1 MTMSANGFQDHLRHV
16 EGTELLFDGRRA
28 ALPSG
33 TPVCVL
39 TGTDGQT
46 PPQPMTLPLDASL
59 FSHHLL
65 ILGNV
70 GTGKTEAISKIMRQV
85 QAQLTDD
92 DVMIVFDTK
101 GDFHQRFYRPGD
113 VVVSNDSGAFNHQG
127 DFWNIFSE
135 IMLDRTER
143 SVRESALEI
152 ANTLFADRVKRTSQP
167 FFPQAAKDL
176 LATFLTTCALEVS
189 ADDLHNEAL
198 ITFFEESGRA
208 ELQTFFEAHN
218 QKRVES
224 YLSADASAQSDGIIA
239 ELHQLLGEIFVGDF
253 RRKGGMSIRD
263 LVRKKGGRTI
273 FIEYDITLGSV
284 LAPIYRLLIDLAIKE
299 AMAKKTRGN
308 VWVFIDEFRLIPNLQ
323 HIDNGINFGRS
334 QGLKILIALQNIP
347 QVHHAYGEAMAES
360 LLSGLSTLIS
370 FRVDDSKSRE
380 FIQNRYGYALKKL
393 VQKKL
398 GQVTQGQITEEIRP
412 SKVIEDWEI
421 SRLAVGTTI
430 VGLPGKNPFVFRFD
444 Y

>member
-1 MTMSANGFQDHLRHV
+1 MNGFQDHLRHV
-16 EGTELLFDGRRA
+16 EGVELTFEGRRA
-28 ALPSG
+28 PLPTG

-39 TGTDGQT
+39 TGSDGQT
-46 PPQPMTLPLDASL
+46 PPQPMSLPLDASL

-65 ILGNV
+65 VLGNV
-70 GTGKTEAISKIMRQV
+70 GTGKTEAISKIMSQV

-92 DVMIVFDTK
+92 DIMIVFDTK

-113 VVVSNDSGAFNHQG
+113 VVVSNDAEAFGYEG
-127 DFWNIFSE
+127 DFWNLFSE
-135 IMLDRTER
+135 ITLDRTER

-152 ANTLFADRVKRTSQP
+152 ANTLFADKIQHTSQP
-167 FFPQAAKDL
+167 FFPQAAKDV
-176 LATFLTTCALEVS
+176 LATFLTTCALEISV
-189 ADDLHNEAL
+189 DDLHNEAL
-198 ITFFEESGRA
+198 ITFFEERGRP
-208 ELQTFFEAHN
+208 ELQQWFASHN
-218 QKRVES
+218 LKRVGS
-224 YLSADASAQSDGIIA
+224 YLSADASAQADGVVA

-263 LVRKKGGRTI
+263 LIRRKSGRTI
-273 FIEYDITLGSV
+273 FIEYDVTLGSV
-284 LAPIYRLLIDLAIKE
+284 LAPIYRLLIDLALKE

-393 VQKKL
+393 VQRKM
-398 GQVTQGQITEEIRP
+398 GQVTQGQISEEIRP
-412 SKVIEDWEI
+412 SKVVEDWDI

-430 VGLPGKNPFVFRFD
+430 IGLPGKNPFVFRFD
-444 Y
+444 P